1 MRKIFQ
7 FGIGLLCLLE
17 VGCSDT
23 SHAFTGYVEGEF
35 IQVSV
40 PKGGI
45 IDEIFV
51 EKGQEVAIGTPL
63 FAVETE
69 RLTSLIKAKEEALL
83 KAESNYRN
91 LTKGRRPEEI
101 AVLETQQKQAE
112 IALKLAESDFSRR
125 KKLAE
130 EKYISESEFEHYES
144 RYQENIQR
152 LNESLQ
158 NIKVAMLGAREDEI
172 QAARHAVE
180 MASEDL
186 VQAKKDYADAHRI
199 SPKSGV
205 VDDVYFRVGEQVA
218 PSVPILSIL
227 PPENR
232 KVRFFVPQ
240 ATLPQIKIGQK
251 VYVNVDGKEEKMP
264 ASIVY
269 ISPNTEYTPPVIY
282 SVESRQKLVFLVE
295 ALLEDKSIIL
305 PVGLPLTVYLQP

>member
-1 MRKIFQ
+1 MKKIFQ
-7 FGIGLLCLLE
+7 LGICSLCFLG
-17 VGCSDT
+17 VGCTDKP
-23 SHAFTGYVEGEF
+23 HAFTGYIEGEF

-40 PKGGI
+40 PNGGI

-51 EKGQEVAIGTPL
+51 EKGQTVVAGTPL

-69 RLTSLIKAKEEALL
+69 RLNSLIKAKEEALL
-83 KAESNYRN
+83 KAESNYIN

-144 RYQENIQR
+144 RYQENVQR

-180 MASEDL
+180 IASEDL
-186 VQAKKDYADAHRI
+186 VQAKKDYADAHRV
-199 SPKSGV
+199 SPKGGV
-205 VDDVYFRVGEQVA
+205 IDDVYFRAGEQVA
-218 PSVPILSIL
+218 PSIPILSIL

-232 KVRFFVPQ
+232 KICFFVPQ
-240 ATLPQIKIGQK
+240 AVLPSIKIGQK
-251 VYVNVDGKEEKMP
+251 VYVKVDGQEEKIP

-282 SVESRQKLVFLVE
+282 SAESRQKLVFLVE
-295 ALLEDKSIIL
+295 ALPEDKTVIF